1 MMSLFYLAMNPN
13 LTAEQFSRLAE
24 EQMQAKARCYEQVA
38 ASLDDMSPEN
48 AVAYLQAILPIL
60 MSW

>member
-13 LTAEQFSRLAE
+13 ITAEQFVRLAE
-24 EQMQAKARCYEQVA
+24 EQMQAKSRCYEQVA

-48 AVAYLQAILPIL
+48 AVAYLQAVLPIL